1 MKREDECH
9 RLCTEADL
17 FATDVRKLVGMAV
30 IEVFVSEKAKRT
42 SSIA

>member
-1 MKREDECH
+1 VPIGER
-9 RLCTEADL
+9 
-17 FATDVRKLVGMAV
+17 LVGMAV